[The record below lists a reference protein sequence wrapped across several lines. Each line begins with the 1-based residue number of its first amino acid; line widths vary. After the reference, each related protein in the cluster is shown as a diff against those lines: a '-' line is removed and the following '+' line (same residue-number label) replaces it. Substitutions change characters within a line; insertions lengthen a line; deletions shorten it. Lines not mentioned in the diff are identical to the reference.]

1 MWPVRSVAVTTP
13 PPQPPESGTPADDA
27 PADVVIARGVQAHTR
42 TLLAMC
48 AVAVVLG
55 FIGAG
60 ALSMAGPQGRDLPM
74 VAGFTLLAVGQLLA
88 ITGAVLAGI
97 GLAAILRGVGEPG
110 STDSADAGRRRL
122 PARTVERTA
131 RSFALLLRV
140 VVVAAIG
147 GVAVWAIAAPA
158 GLLGAVVGAVL
169 TIQVAVVIA
178 IVRVKVLLAPMRRA

>member
-1 MWPVRSVAVTTP
+1 MTTP
-13 PPQPPESGTPADDA
+13 PPQSPEPGAPADDA

-74 VAGFTLLAVGQLLA
+74 VAGFTLLAAGQLLA

-97 GLAAILRGVGEPG
+97 GLATILRGVGEPG
-110 STDSADAGRRRL
+110 STDSADAARQHL

-131 RSFALLLRV
+131 RRLALLLRV
-140 VVVAAIG
+140 VVAAAIV